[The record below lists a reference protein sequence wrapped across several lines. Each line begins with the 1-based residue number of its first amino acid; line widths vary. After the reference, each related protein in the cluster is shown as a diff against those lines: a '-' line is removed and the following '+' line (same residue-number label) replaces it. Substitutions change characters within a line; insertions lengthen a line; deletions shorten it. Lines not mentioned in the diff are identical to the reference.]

1 MNLITHHCQIFP
13 DMKSN
18 AHKRTPQIVCL
29 LVTLSFI
36 LLLTALWKQSILLL
50 HMNNIVVK
58 N

>member
-36 LLLTALWKQSILLL
+36 LLLTALLETKYIAIAHEPHNS
-50 HMNNIVVK
+50 
-58 N
+58 